1 MNKNNQVD
9 VKFKSF
15 VNDADILNKAV
26 SYYHD
31 LEKKIRSNKNVVDVS
46 EPVIA
51 MHTIKR
57 GGVEYVVAYS
67 LNIIVR
73 EKDDDMV
80 KDTPSTY
87 IIPGSILVVDKE
99 KFTNVSMFK
108 KKQGANGGCTK
119 MLRGSIFDGETEV
132 FSMKDYSL
140 WKVEDFIKTN
150 QVKSNAALTLA
161 NDNNDSYG
169 QYIRETL
176 GYGMGT
182 KSNRFQYIVGMRN
195 GLTKKKGQV
204 IGLYETGSVADI
216 LRHQAKLFNVEDL
229 KKPAE
234 GPIIGVETGT
244 VYSSGRKETYG
255 SPKNFAVGRKL
266 KYKLQHEHDLES
278 ADTAIFNVFNS
289 YAGVLDAK
297 NSLNEYDANY
307 LKSSVRADANAALDG
322 NIKKYE
328 VELPAK
334 YKDIVNVV
342 LAVEVVDSVW
352 MSGNVADIA
361 YVPDNNTLCI
371 KLHDLA
377 MHVNEHP
384 VVGVINWA

>member
-1 MNKNNQVD
+1 MKKNNQVEAQ
-9 VKFKSF
+9 FKSF

-26 SYYHD
+26 SYYND
-31 LEKKIRSNKNVVDVS
+31 LEKKIRSTENVEDVS

-80 KDTPSTY
+80 KDTPCTY

-99 KFTNVSMFK
+99 RFMNVSMFK
-108 KKQGANGGCTK
+108 KKQDANSGCTK

-140 WKVEDFIKTN
+140 WKVVDFIKTN
-150 QVKSNAALTLA
+150 QVNGNAALTLA
-161 NDNNDSYG
+161 NDNNSSYG

-176 GYGMGT
+176 GYDMGT
-182 KSNRFQYIVGMRN
+182 KSNRFQYIVSMRN

-255 SPKNFAVGRKL
+255 SPKNFVLGRKL
-266 KYKLQHEHDLES
+266 KYKLQHEYDLES

-289 YAGVLDAK
+289 YAGVLDAN
-297 NSLNEYDANY
+297 NSLNEYDATY
-307 LKSSVRADANAALDG
+307 LKSSVRVDANAAIDG
-322 NIKKYE
+322 NIKKYV

-342 LAVEVVDSVW
+342 MAVEAVDSVW
-352 MSGNVADIA
+352 MSGNMADIA
-361 YVPDNNTLCI
+361 YVPDNNTLYI
-371 KLHDLA
+371 KLHDLT

-384 VVGVINWA
+384 VVGVINWV

>member
-278 ADTAIFNVFNS
+278 ADTAVFNVFNS

-297 NSLNEYDANY
+297 NSLNEYDATY
-307 LKSSVRADANAALDG
+307 LKSSVRADADAAIDG
-322 NIKKYE
+322 NVKKYV

-342 LAVEVVDSVW
+342 LAVEAVDSVW

-384 VVGVINWA
+384 VVGVINWV

>member
-1 MNKNNQVD
+1 MKKNNQVEE
-9 VKFKSF
+9 KFKSF

-31 LEKKIRSNKNVVDVS
+31 LEEKIHSDKNVVDVS

-57 GGVEYVVAYS
+57 GGAEYVVAYS

-73 EKDDDMV
+73 EKDGDMI

-119 MLRGSIFDGETEV
+119 MLSGSIFDGDTEV

-182 KSNRFQYIVGMRN
+182 KSNRFQYIVSMRN
-195 GLTKKKGQV
+195 GLTKKKGHV

-216 LRHQAKLFNVEDL
+216 LRYQAKLFNVEDL

-234 GPIIGVETGT
+234 GPIVGVETGT

-255 SPKNFAVGRKL
+255 SPKNFVLGRKL

-278 ADTAIFNVFNS
+278 ADKAIFNVFNS
-289 YAGVLDAK
+289 YAGVLDDK
-297 NSLNEYDANY
+297 NSLNEYDATY
-307 LKSSVRADANAALDG
+307 LKSSVRADANAAIDG
-322 NIKKYE
+322 NVKKYV

-334 YKDIVNVV
+334 FKDIVSVV
-342 LAVEVVDSVW
+342 LAVEAVDSVW

-361 YVPDNNTLCI
+361 YIPDNNTLCV

-384 VVGVINWA
+384 VVGVINWV

>member
-1 MNKNNQVD
+1 MKKNNQVEER
-9 VKFKSF
+9 FKSF

-51 MHTIKR
+51 MHTIKH

-119 MLRGSIFDGETEV
+119 MIRGSIFDGETEV

-140 WKVEDFIKTN
+140 WKVEDLIKTN

-176 GYGMGT
+176 GYGMGV
-182 KSNRFQYIVGMRN
+182 KSNRFQYIVSMRN
-195 GLTKKKGQV
+195 GLTKKKGHV

-216 LRHQAKLFNVEDL
+216 LRYQAKLFNVENL

-244 VYSSGRKETYG
+244 IYSSGRKETYG
-255 SPKNFAVGRKL
+255 SPKNFVPGRKL
-266 KYKLQHEHDLES
+266 KYKLQHEYDLES
-278 ADTAIFNVFNS
+278 ADTAVFNVFNS

-297 NSLNEYDANY
+297 NSLNEYDATY
-307 LKSSVRADANAALDG
+307 LKSSVRVDANAAIDG
-322 NIKKYE
+322 NIKKYV

-342 LAVEVVDSVW
+342 LAVEAVDSVW

-371 KLHDLA
+371 KIHDLA
-377 MHVNEHP
+377 MHVNEHT
-384 VVGVINWA
+384 VVGVINWV

>member
-1 MNKNNQVD
+1 MKKNNQVEE
-9 VKFKSF
+9 KFKSF

-31 LEKKIRSNKNVVDVS
+31 LEEKIHSDKNVVDVS

-73 EKDDDMV
+73 EKDDYMV

-99 KFTNVSMFK
+99 RFTNVSMFK

-119 MLRGSIFDGETEV
+119 MIRGSIFDGETEV

-140 WKVEDFIKTN
+140 WKVKDFIKTN

-182 KSNRFQYIVGMRN
+182 KYNRFQYIVSMRN
-195 GLTKKKGQV
+195 GLTKKMGHV

-216 LRHQAKLFNVEDL
+216 LRYQAKLFNVENL

-255 SPKNFAVGRKL
+255 SPKNFVLGRKL

-278 ADTAIFNVFNS
+278 DDTAVFNVFNS

-297 NSLNEYDANY
+297 NSLNEYDATY
-307 LKSSVRADANAALDG
+307 LKSSVRVDANAAIDG
-322 NIKKYE
+322 NIKKYV

-342 LAVEVVDSVW
+342 MAVEAVDSVW
-352 MSGNVADIA
+352 MSGNMADIA

-371 KLHDLA
+371 KIHDLA

-384 VVGVINWA
+384 VVGVINWV

>member
-1 MNKNNQVD
+1 MKKNNQVEAQ
-9 VKFKSF
+9 FKSF

-31 LEKKIRSNKNVVDVS
+31 LEKKLRSTEKVEDVS

-73 EKDDDMV
+73 EKDGDMV
-80 KDTPSTY
+80 KDTPCTY
-87 IIPGSILVVDKE
+87 IVPGSILVVDKE
-99 KFTNVSMFK
+99 RFMNVSMFK
-108 KKQGANGGCTK
+108 KK

-140 WKVEDFIKTN
+140 WKAVDFIKTN
-150 QVKSNAALTLA
+150 QVKSNAELTLA
-161 NDNNDSYG
+161 NDKNTGYG

-182 KSNRFQYIVGMRN
+182 KSNRFQYIVSMRN

-216 LRHQAKLFNVEDL
+216 LRYQAKLLNMEDF

-234 GPIIGVETGT
+234 GPIVGVETGT

-255 SPKNFAVGRKL
+255 SPKNFVLGRKL
-266 KYKLQHEHDLES
+266 KYKLQHEYDLES
-278 ADTAIFNVFNS
+278 ADMAIFNVFNS
-289 YAGVLDAK
+289 YAGVLDAN
-297 NSLNEYDANY
+297 NSLNEYDATY
-307 LKSSVRADANAALDG
+307 LKSSVRVDANAAIDG
-322 NIKKYE
+322 NIKKYV

-342 LAVEVVDSVW
+342 MAVKAVDSVW
-352 MSGNVADIA
+352 MSGNMADIA
-361 YVPDNNTLCI
+361 YVPDNNTLYI
-371 KLHDLA
+371 KLHDLT

-384 VVGVINWA
+384 VVGVINWV

>member
-1 MNKNNQVD
+1 MKKNNQVEAQ
-9 VKFKSF
+9 FKSF

-31 LEKKIRSNKNVVDVS
+31 LEKKIRSTEKVEDIS

-73 EKDDDMV
+73 EKDGDMV
-80 KDTPSTY
+80 KDTPCTY
-87 IIPGSILVVDKE
+87 IVPGSILVVDKE
-99 KFTNVSMFK
+99 RFMNVSMFK

-140 WKVEDFIKTN
+140 WKVVDFIKTN
-150 QVKSNAALTLA
+150 QVKSNAELTLA
-161 NDNNDSYG
+161 NDKNTGYG

-182 KSNRFQYIVGMRN
+182 KSNRFQYIVSMRN

-204 IGLYETGSVADI
+204 IGLYEAGSVADI

-234 GPIIGVETGT
+234 GPIVGVETGT

-255 SPKNFAVGRKL
+255 SPKNFVLGRKL
-266 KYKLQHEHDLES
+266 KYKLQHEYDLES
-278 ADTAIFNVFNS
+278 ADMAIFNVFNS
-289 YAGVLDAK
+289 YAGVLDAN
-297 NSLNEYDANY
+297 NSLNEYDATY
-307 LKSSVRADANAALDG
+307 LKSSVRVDANAAIDG
-322 NIKKYE
+322 NIKKYV

-342 LAVEVVDSVW
+342 MAVKAVDSVW
-352 MSGNVADIA
+352 MSGNMADIA
-361 YVPDNNTLCI
+361 YVPDNNTLYI
-371 KLHDLA
+371 KLHDLT

-384 VVGVINWA
+384 VVGVINWV

>member
-1 MNKNNQVD
+1 MKKNNQVEAQ
-9 VKFKSF
+9 FKSF

-31 LEKKIRSNKNVVDVS
+31 LKEKISSSENVEDVS

-57 GGVEYVVAYS
+57 GGIEYVVAYS
-67 LNIIVR
+67 LSVIVK
-73 EKDDDMV
+73 EKDGDMV

-87 IIPGSILVVDKE
+87 IIPGSILVVDKV
-99 KFTNVSMFK
+99 KSKNVSMFK
-108 KKQGANGGCTK
+108 DKQSANGGCAK
-119 MLRGSIFDGETEV
+119 MLSGSIFDDDKEV
-132 FSMKDYSL
+132 FSMKDYGL

-150 QVKSNAALTLA
+150 QVKVNAALTLA
-161 NDNNDSYG
+161 NDDNSSYG
-169 QYIRETL
+169 QYVRETL

-182 KSNRFQYIVGMRN
+182 KSNRFQYIVSMRN

-234 GPIIGVETGT
+234 GPIVGVETGT

-255 SPKNFAVGRKL
+255 SPKNFVPGRKL
-266 KYKLQHEHDLES
+266 KYKLQHEYDLES
-278 ADTAIFNVFNS
+278 ADVAIFNVFNS

-297 NSLNEYDANY
+297 NSLNEYDATY
-307 LKSSVRADANAALDG
+307 LKSSVRVDANAAIDG
-322 NIKKYE
+322 NIKKYV
-328 VELPAK
+328 VELPVK
-334 YKDIVNVV
+334 FKDIVNVV
-342 LAVEVVDSVW
+342 IAVEAVDSVW

-361 YVPDNNTLCI
+361 YVPDTNTLCV

-384 VVGVINWA
+384 VVGVINWV